1 VSTVEDD
8 EPEDVL
14 DEVDEAV
21 EVLLETV
28 VMSVSKRSDA
38 ELTEHS
44 TVQSAKTGF

>member
-1 VSTVEDD
+1 MSTVEDD

-38 ELTEHS
+38 ELTERL